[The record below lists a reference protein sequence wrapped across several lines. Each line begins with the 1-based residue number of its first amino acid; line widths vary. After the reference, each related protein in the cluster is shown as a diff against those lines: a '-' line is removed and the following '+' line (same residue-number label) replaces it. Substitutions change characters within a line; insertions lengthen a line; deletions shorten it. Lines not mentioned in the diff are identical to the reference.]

1 MVNQII
7 WTTLHSGDMVDCTLR
22 KTILTNP
29 PVDPE
34 ACLLQLLQ
42 CSPPEEFLNLLL
54 NGVITPTHT
63 NWITVDHK
71 KFTQTDFSQL
81 LSKCEAPR
89 ILAEIARILRLDDL
103 SAKVPHFVTGM
114 NMSVHMTTIE
124 DTSSQDLTAYPPL
137 DTAYR
142 LYCEENSPRNLTAYP
157 AIDTAYPLHCE
168 ISANATKLSSAP
180 ALARFIPT

>member
-1 MVNQII
+1 M
-7 WTTLHSGDMVDCTLR
+7 
-22 KTILTNP
+22 
-29 PVDPE
+29 
-34 ACLLQLLQ
+34 
-42 CSPPEEFLNLLL
+42 LL
-54 NGVITPTHT
+54 NGVITPSHT
-63 NWITVDHK
+63 NWISCDHN
-71 KFTQTDFSQL
+71 KFTDFSQL

-124 DTSSQDLTAYPPL
+124 DTSSQDLTAYPPI

-157 AIDTAYPLHCE
+157 AIDTAYPPHCE

-180 ALARFIPT
+180 ALPSNHRFLLDSLQPDEI